1 MPLLLLIP
9 LLVLGILALWLVL
22 LPLSL
27 LARYRAGRARGRAR
41 GWVVRG
47 NAWLL
52 LVSLP
57 VVLASSWVAT
67 RWAPMALRDAGIG
80 LLIGVLFGLVSLW
93 LTRFERDGDVLWFT
107 PNRWPVLILT
117 TLVAARII
125 ASLWMTWRRVTH
137 ATPDAAAP
145 WLDAG
150 AWTAVAGVFLGYGLA
165 YTWGLRAR
173 L

>member
-1 MPLLLLIP
+1 MN
-9 LLVLGILALWLVL
+9 WLCASTHAA
-22 LPLSL
+22 PDA
-27 LARYRAGRARGRAR
+27 ARCCTG
-41 GWVVRG
+41 
-47 NAWLL
+47 
-52 LVSLP
+52 
-57 VVLASSWVAT
+57 
-67 RWAPMALRDAGIG
+67 DAGIG

-93 LTRFERDGDVLWFT
+93 LTRSERDGAVLWFT

-137 ATPDAAAP
+137 ATPAAAAL

>member
-1 MPLLLLIP
+1 VAQL
-9 LLVLGILALWLVL
+9 
-22 LPLSL
+22 
-27 LARYRAGRARGRAR
+27 RARRESNVDHIDR
-41 GWVVRG
+41 R
-47 NAWLL
+47 LFTRTHCK
-52 LVSLP
+52 
-57 VVLASSWVAT
+57 SS
-67 RWAPMALRDAGIG
+67 R
-80 LLIGVLFGLVSLW
+80 LW
-93 LTRFERDGDVLWFT
+93 LTRFERDGAVLWFT

-117 TLVAARII
+117 TLVAARIM

-137 ATPDAAAP
+137 ATPGAAAL

>member
-1 MPLLLLIP
+1 
-9 LLVLGILALWLVL
+9 LWLVL

-57 VVLASSWVAT
+57 VFLASSWLAT

-93 LTRFERDGDVLWFT
+93 LTRFERDGEALWFT

-125 ASLWMTWRRVTH
+125 ASVWMTWRRVTQ

-150 AWTAVAGVFLGYGLA
+150 AWTAVAGVLLGYGLA